1 MSDLAHDTPNEPVE
15 ETMEQLSGI
24 AETADVGDSEGSGGG
39 TTDEATVGE
48 TVDESVAT
56 LLQRAEGAVESL
68 LSALSDGTATE
79 ARDDFEELRN
89 VVEETGELL
98 ETVDLTEVPGAIDYD
113 DVDDA
118 VDASDIP
125 DAIAEG
131 DVDEAVRYS
140 KLLTL
145 IEFDELLD
153 TVDIRSFRQNK
164 EELDAAVEEFV
175 DDRDEDSGWIVFDA
189 LEWLVETAS
198 GVGGDGGDGIAVDV
212 DAGETAELASDGQVK
227 QIAMQSKLRETVE
240 EFRESVF
247 EAHERMKELRE
258 QANEQVTEKTGDID
272 QPSSR
277 NPTAYSTLPSTERSR
292 LQTQFSTVPRNTRY
306 STASNPPRIYG
317 SRFESRRDDDE

>member
-1 MSDLAHDTPNEPVE
+1 MSNLAHDTPNEPVE
-15 ETMEQLSGI
+15 ETMEQLSEI
-24 AETADVGDSEGSGGG
+24 ARETGVGDSEQSGGAS
-39 TTDEATVGE
+39 TDEATVGM
-48 TVDESVAT
+48 TVDESAAE

-68 LSALSDGTATE
+68 LGALSDGTVTE
-79 ARDDFEELRN
+79 ASDDLEELRN
-89 VVEETGELL
+89 VVEETSELL
-98 ETVDLTEVPGAIDYD
+98 ETVDLTQIPEAIDASD
-113 DVDDA
+113 IDEA
-118 VDASDIP
+118 IDASDIP

-131 DVDEAVRYS
+131 DVNEAVRYS

-175 DDRDEDSGWIVFDA
+175 DDRDEDTGWIVFDA
-189 LEWLVETAS
+189 LKWLVETAS
-198 GVGGDGGDGIAVDV
+198 SVGGDGGDGFAIDV
-212 DAGETAELASDGQVK
+212 DAGEMTELASDEQVK
-227 QIAMQSKLRETVE
+227 QVAMQSKLREAVE
-240 EFRESVF
+240 EFRESIF

-258 QANEQVTEKTGDID
+258 QANEQVTEKTGGIE

>member
-1 MSDLAHDTPNEPVE
+1 MSNLAHDTPNESVE
-15 ETMEQLSGI
+15 ETMEQLS
-24 AETADVGDSEGSGGG
+24 ETARETGVGDSEQSGGAS
-39 TTDEATVGE
+39 TDEATVGM
-48 TVDESVAT
+48 TVDESAAE
-56 LLQRAEGAVESL
+56 LLRRAEGAVESL
-68 LSALSDGTATE
+68 LDALSDGTVTE
-79 ARDDFEELRN
+79 ARDDLEELQS
-89 VVEETGELL
+89 VVEETSELL
-98 ETVDLTEVPGAIDYD
+98 ETVDLTQIPKAIDYD
-113 DVDDA
+113 DIDEA
-118 VDASDIP
+118 IDASDIP

-131 DVDEAVRYS
+131 DVNEAVRYS

-164 EELDAAVEEFV
+164 DELDAAVEEFIE
-175 DDRDEDSGWIVFDA
+175 DRNDSGWIVFDA
-189 LEWLVETAS
+189 LKWLVETGS
-198 GVGGDGGDGIAVDV
+198 SVGGDGGDGFAIDV
-212 DAGETAELASDGQVK
+212 DAGEMTELASDEQVK
-227 QIAMQSKLRETVE
+227 QIAMQSKLREAVE

-258 QANEQVTEKTGDID
+258 QANEQVTEKTGGIE

-277 NPTAYSTLPSTERSR
+277 NPTAYSTLPPTERSR